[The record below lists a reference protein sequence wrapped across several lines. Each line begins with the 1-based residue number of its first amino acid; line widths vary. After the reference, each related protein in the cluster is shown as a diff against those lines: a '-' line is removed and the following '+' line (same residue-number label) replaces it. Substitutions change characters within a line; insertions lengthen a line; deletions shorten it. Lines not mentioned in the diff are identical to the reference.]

1 MAEKSELGKSTHH
14 PRILRRGAYADANAG
29 NELAATKGRSEMR
42 FALPLI
48 CGLLFGAALCA
59 AQEKPVVI
67 HAGVLLDGKGGTMR
81 NAFIEIQGSK
91 ITKVGTTAPAG
102 AAVTY
107 DLRNLT
113 VTPGW
118 IDTHV
123 HLDWHFGLDGRYA
136 TRDSQTLTMAAE
148 AENAYADLMAGFTTV
163 QCVGANMDKD
173 LRDIIARGVLPGPR
187 VLTSLA
193 ALSNAGMTPEQIRQ
207 YVDQTAKNGADLI
220 KIFASRSIR
229 DGGGQTLSD
238 EQIQAACGEAKKVG
252 LRTLVHAYG
261 DDAVRACVLAG
272 CTSIE
277 HGTLL
282 SPEVLQFIADHG
294 TYFDPNIGL
303 VKQNYLQ
310 NRDRYQGI
318 SNFNDEGFA
327 AMEKAIQTDL
337 AMFKHALAVKN
348 LKIVFGTD
356 AVAGAHGHNA
366 EEAIYRVQ
374 TGGMDPMASIV
385 SLTSVSAQSLN
396 MGDKIGSIAPG
407 LEADIVAIEGNPIH
421 DMTALRHV
429 VFVMKGG
436 KVYKNTRAN

>member
-1 MAEKSELGKSTHH
+1 
-14 PRILRRGAYADANAG
+14 
-29 NELAATKGRSEMR
+29 
-42 FALPLI
+42 
-48 CGLLFGAALCA
+48 
-59 AQEKPVVI
+59 
-67 HAGVLLDGKGGTMR
+67 
-81 NAFIEIQGSK
+81 
-91 ITKVGTTAPAG
+91 
-102 AAVTY
+102 
-107 DLRNLT
+107 
-113 VTPGW
+113 
-118 IDTHV
+118 
-123 HLDWHFGLDGRYA
+123 
-136 TRDSQTLTMAAE
+136 MAAE

-193 ALSNAGMTPEQIRQ
+193 ALTNASWTTEQIRQ

-277 HGTLL
+277 HGTLV

-310 NRDRYQGI
+310 NKDRYQGI

-327 AMEKAIQTDL
+327 AMEKAIPTDL

-407 LEADIVAIEGNPIH
+407 LEADIVAIEGNPIQ
-421 DMTALRHV
+421 DMSALRHV